1 MKATHVGRN
10 EDAKKKSNWIIFAE
24 SKNKKSIE
32 TITLTLIQRF
42 LRMAYH
48 VFEGFC
54 SKVVWKKLAMAISL
68 PFAHLRQKKYSNKC
82 TTDEYQTASFQVN
95 YVPTFEF
102 GSEFDGQVC
111 IFKCSCKCKCINTK
125 KYLISTHGASDFEQI
140 H

>member
-1 MKATHVGRN
+1 MLAETKMR
-10 EDAKKKSNWIIFAE
+10 KKNQIGSSLQKV
-24 SKNKKSIE
+24 KTKKSIE

-82 TTDEYQTASFQVN
+82 TIDEYQTASFQVN

-102 GSEFDGQVC
+102 GSKFDGQVC